1 MVAHGKNAGRRRRV
15 WQAAMLTAS
24 VWACLAPEPAAA
36 AAAGRGGGRGK
47 GYHEGSTSD
56 AYVGGRKLRV
66 SEGAGRAPAGAGE
79 REAAAP
85 PEPRVVVVSGVA
97 GEGRRLRRRRRAAER
112 EHVGRAD
119 PSGQA
124 GQEDASRSERQE
136 RGGHAAGTRSP
147 PPEAWS
153 TALAGDAA
161 RRRGG
166 RSGEGH
172 HHPAPPASRELLR
185 AGGASRGPAAT
196 INNGGDSAQTGPH
209 GSGVLTMVFAED
221 AEAAGAA
228 GAPPTAAGRRDNGVL
243 LWLPAAAAATLEVP
257 EGEGR
262 EGWPRRRTQSQR
274 DEALD
279 DAEEWSEEQEE
290 YGDDE
295 DSFGSSGLL
304 ALLVCFGLLFCV
316 MEVAKCY
323 FLLECRRRQR
333 WRHRRTPAGTRQM
346 PIASSRVVAP
356 EPPDDG
362 TKDEWV
368 EVVVDGV
375 WMSGDVPG
383 GEGLPSATGY
393 AVAGAS
399 HALHDAIEHA
409 RRLSPGTGYRAVFA
423 PPTAP
428 PPQPQA
434 EMSEMSRDDV
444 PPRRSPPVSAAPV
457 ADMTVS
463 TQR

>member
-1 MVAHGKNAGRRRRV
+1 MVVHVKPAGRRRRV

-24 VWACLAPEPAAA
+24 VWAGLAPEPAVAT

-47 GYHEGSTSD
+47 GYHKGNAID
-56 AYVGGRKLRV
+56 AYARGRKMMRG
-66 SEGAGRAPAGAGE
+66 SEGAGRAPAGGGG

-85 PEPRVVVVSGVA
+85 PEARVVVGAWVG
-97 GEGRRLRRRRRAAER
+97 GEGRMLRRRRRASER
-112 EHVGRAD
+112 GDVGRAD
-119 PSGQA
+119 LSGQA
-124 GQEDASRSERQE
+124 EQGKASLSERQG
-136 RGGHAAGTRSP
+136 RGGHAAASRLP
-147 PPEAWS
+147 PSEGS
-153 TALAGDAA
+153 TALANDAA
-161 RRRGG
+161 KRRGDSSVEG
-166 RSGEGH
+166 R
-172 HHPAPPASRELLR
+172 HPAPPTNLGLLR
-185 AGGASRGPAAT
+185 TGG
-196 INNGGDSAQTGPH
+196 
-209 GSGVLTMVFAED
+209 
-221 AEAAGAA
+221 
-228 GAPPTAAGRRDNGVL
+228 
-243 LWLPAAAAATLEVP
+243 AAATFEAT
-257 EGEGR
+257 EGQGR
-262 EGWPRRRTQSQR
+262 EGWPRRRTQSRR
-274 DEALD
+274 DEGSG
-279 DAEEWSEEQEE
+279 DAVEWSEEEE
-290 YGDDE
+290 EDGDEND
-295 DSFGSSGLL
+295 DGFGSSGLM

-333 WRHRRTPAGTRQM
+333 WRQRGATRDTRQM
-346 PIASSRVVAP
+346 PIASCRVVAP
-356 EPPDDG
+356 EPPDDR

-399 HALHDAIEHA
+399 HALHEAIEHA

-423 PPTAP
+423 PPAAPPLP

-444 PPRRSPPVSAAPV
+444 PPHRSPPVSAAPF

>member
-47 GYHEGSTSD
+47 GYHEGSASD

-209 GSGVLTMVFAED
+209 GSGV
-221 AEAAGAA
+221 
-228 GAPPTAAGRRDNGVL
+228 
-243 LWLPAAAAATLEVP
+243 P

-399 HALHDAIEHA
+399 HALHDA
-409 RRLSPGTGYRAVFA
+409 V
-423 PPTAP
+423 
-428 PPQPQA
+428 
-434 EMSEMSRDDV
+434 
-444 PPRRSPPVSAAPV
+444 
-457 ADMTVS
+457 
-463 TQR
+463 